1 MSMLASAPDG
11 WAKTVRD
18 LLYVAMAVFL
28 VTIAIGIINGLD
40 LYEFNRDQLLTH
52 VHSGT
57 IGWITLGIV
66 AATAWL
72 YRAVDRRLALGLMGS
87 VPLYVAAFYSGNLP
101 ARAITGTILLV
112 LVLWLFVW
120 TWQVGMRKL
129 TLPVLTVALGITS
142 FTYGALIGVL
152 IQIQLASGTTL
163 FPKNADFIG
172 AHAGTMVFSY
182 LVLAAM
188 GLIEWRVKGT
198 TGRPAAGMIQ
208 IGALFL
214 GGLILALTLLLFGAD
229 TTDTGKNAIQA
240 AGGIDM
246 LLQLIAVVLFGVRV
260 LPAALRTNW
269 MEATPARRL
278 GIASI
283 FVVVA
288 IVLFIYEIFL
298 FISGKTFEDIAGIA
312 IALDHSVFI
321 GVITNITLGLALA
334 LTADRPRSSAALG
347 QVAFW
352 GQNGG
357 LVIFM
362 AGLITN
368 TQVLKQIGAPIMGVS
383 ILIGLWIVVMR
394 LRESSL
400 SEAASTDAGMSD
412 AAMGTARM

>member
-1 MSMLASAPDG
+1 MASAPAA

-66 AATAWL
+66 AGTIWL
-72 YRAVDRRLALGLMGS
+72 YRAADRRLAIGLMVT
-87 VPLYVAAFYSGNLP
+87 VPLYVAAFYSGALP

-120 TWQVGMRKL
+120 TWQVGMRRL

-142 FTYGALIGVL
+142 FTYGAVIGVL
-152 IQIQLASGTTL
+152 IQIQMASGTTL
-163 FPKNADFIG
+163 FPANADFIG

-198 TGRPAAGMIQ
+198 AERPVAGLIQ
-208 IGALFL
+208 VGALFL
-214 GGLILALTLLLFGAD
+214 GGVVLALTLLLVGAD
-229 TTDTGKNAIQA
+229 QSDAGKNALQA

-246 LLQLIAVVLFGVRV
+246 LLQLVAVVLFAVRV
-260 LPAALRTNW
+260 LPAAIRTDW
-269 MEATPARRL
+269 MTAGPGQRL
-278 GIASI
+278 GLASI

-288 IVLFIYEIFL
+288 IVLFIYEIYL
-298 FISGKTFEDIAGIA
+298 FISGKTFDDIAGIA
-312 IALDHSVFI
+312 VALDHSVFI
-321 GVITNITLGLALA
+321 GVITNLAIGLALA
-334 LTADRPRSSAALG
+334 LTADRAPSAGSLG

-352 GQNGG
+352 GQNAG
-357 LVIFM
+357 LVVFM
-362 AGLITN
+362 IGLISN
-368 TQVLKQIGAPIMGVS
+368 TQVLKQIGAPVMGVS
-383 ILIGLWIVVMR
+383 ILIALAIVAMR
-394 LRESSL
+394 LRDSSL
-400 SEAASTDAGMSD
+400 REAMAADASPGDSVRG
-412 AAMGTARM
+412 AARA